1 MSPLLNTADNVLL
14 GTTQVERIY
23 RGDELVWQHAIFVT
37 VTLTATRTQINS
49 GESTVLTATL
59 SNPKA
64 TGGTVRFRSGS
75 PTGTIVATD
84 TASPWTATVSPMTD
98 TVYYAEYLGSNPYQ
112 PATSAGLLIDVAGV
126 TNLVL
131 STNKTDVAQGTS
143 AVLTATISGVTTG
156 TVNFRTG
163 SPTGPIIATDTAS
176 PWTVTVTPTAD
187 TTYYAEYTGTPEQ
200 MADVSNPI
208 TLNFYIPTTTTISSS
223 ATSIN
228 AGTAITL
235 TAVVAGVSTGT
246 VNFRSG
252 SVTGPI
258 VGSKTNAPW
267 TLSVT
272 PTTDT
277 TYFAEYLGSGDYA
290 ASNSAGVTIDY
301 TIPVTIS
308 VAASEYSV
316 PANTVITVTATVTAG
331 ATGTVYFYY
340 TTNSGAS
347 WVNFATDTASP
358 FSTTLS
364 VGANVHLYAEFYGTG
379 NYGTAGSN
387 TPYVDMYIAT
397 SLSLTSNVTTINN
410 GQSLTLTATLSGASS
425 GSVAFR
431 SGSPTGAIVA
441 TKTAPPYTVTV
452 APTADVTYYATYAA
466 NNDYLA
472 SNSAG
477 RVINVRQV
485 VTKTWSGYATW
496 VASYDGGSAK
506 RSGTDLYYGYYSST
520 WGNQRSLVGFA
531 IPDLSG
537 CIEVTSARF
546 KFYNQHHF
554 LNSGGDIIIA
564 IHDYASEPSTWGGS
578 RVDEAEQT
586 VGDAPKPGWVDL
598 TCDASIRSKLKT
610 NGIKGFGFGPGPS
623 NSQSYY
629 GYVNGS
635 SDPWCEVKYTVWE

>member
-1 MSPLLNTADNVLL
+1 MLLNTAENAKI

-23 RGDELVWQHAIFVT
+23 RGTDLVWQHAIFVT
-37 VTLTATRTQINS
+37 VTVTATRTLINS
-49 GESTVLTATL
+49 GESTTLTATL

-64 TGGTVRFRSGS
+64 TGGTIQFRTGS
-75 PTGTIVATD
+75 PTGPIVATD
-84 TASPWTATVSPMTD
+84 TASPWEATVSPTVD
-98 TVYYAEYLGSNPYQ
+98 TTYYAEYLGSNPYQ
-112 PATSAGLLIDVAGV
+112 PAISAGLLIDVAGV

-131 STNKTDVAQGTS
+131 ATNKTDVAQGTS
-143 AVLTATISGVTTG
+143 AVLTATISGVSTG
-156 TVNFRTG
+156 TINFRTG

-187 TTYYAEYTGTPEQ
+187 TVYYAEFLGTPEQ

-208 TLNFYIPTTTTISSS
+208 TLNFYIPTTTTISASS
-223 ATSIN
+223 TSIT
-228 AGTAITL
+228 AGTAVTL
-235 TAVVAGVSTGT
+235 TAVVAGITTGT

-258 VGSKTNAPW
+258 VGTKTGAPW
-267 TLSVT
+267 TASVT
-272 PTTDT
+272 PTADT

-290 ASNSAGVTIDY
+290 ASNSAGVTVNY

-308 VAASEYSV
+308 IAANDYAVA
-316 PANTVITVTATVTAG
+316 ANTVITVTATVTAG

-340 TTNSGAS
+340 STNSGGS
-347 WVNFATDTASP
+347 WVNFASDAASP
-358 FSTTLS
+358 YSATLS
-364 VGANVHLYAEFYGTG
+364 VGANVHLYAEFIGTG

-397 SLSLTSNVTTINN
+397 ALSLTSNVTTINN
-410 GQSLTLTATLSGASS
+410 GGSLTLTATLTG
-425 GSVAFR
+425 GTGTVYFR
-431 SGSPTGAIVA
+431 SGSVTGAVVTSKA
-441 TKTAPPYTVTV
+441 SAPYTVTV
-452 APTADVTYYATYAA
+452 APTADVTYYATYSASG
-466 NNDYLA
+466 DYLA

-477 RVINVRQV
+477 RVINVKQV

-496 VASYDGGSAK
+496 VASYDGGSDK

-537 CIEVTSARF
+537 CIAVTSARF
-546 KFYNQHHF
+546 KFYNEHHF
-554 LNSGGDIIIA
+554 QNSGGDIIIA
-564 IHDYASEPSTWGGS
+564 LHDYASEPSTWSGS

-586 VGDAPKPGWVDL
+586 VGDAPKPGWVDM
-598 TCDASIRSKLKT
+598 TCDASIRDKLKT
-610 NGIKGFGFGPGPS
+610 LGVKGFGFGPGPS

-629 GYVNGS
+629 GYVKGS
-635 SDPWCEVKYTVWE
+635 SDPWCEIKYTVWE